1 MERVV
6 SGQLTAKQG
15 SQLLNL
21 SVRQIKRLKGRIGQ
35 EGVAAL
41 AHGNRGRKPVH
52 AIPEAVHEHVVS
64 LLNGLLKDA
73 TCEHVSE
80 LLAERQ
86 GLKVSARSI
95 RRMMVRAGLTSR
107 HARKATRRRR
117 CRERM
122 PQEGLLVQVDASPY
136 AWLEDR
142 GPYCNLHG
150 AIDDATGKILGLH
163 FRINE
168 DMTGHLIVLEQM
180 IRQHGV
186 PRRLYSDRHTIFF
199 STKLDK
205 LSIEDELAGKQV
217 PLTQFGRAIDEL
229 GIAHIPSRSPQAKGR
244 IERLWG
250 TLQDR
255 LTIEL
260 RLAGISTLEE
270 ANAFLPAFIA
280 KHNRRFAVAPSQP
293 EVAFSKAPHNL
304 DLIICP
310 RHARKASN
318 GSTISYLGRTYQ
330 LVTTGGAVAPLRPR
344 SEVLVLCHPDGSLSA
359 HYEDK
364 HYRLREFV
372 TPKPQKP
379 PVPIIRRPRSVPRP
393 AADHPWKQPARPR
406 RPRRDPVERY
416 FDDNWQRH
424 WQSVLET

>member
-1 MERVV
+1 MEQVLK
-6 SGQLTAKQG
+6 GQLTVRQG
-15 SQLLNL
+15 AELLGL
-21 SVRQIKRLKGRIGQ
+21 SVRQVKRLKGRMAQG
-35 EGVAAL
+35 GVAAL
-41 AHGNRGRKPVH
+41 AHGNRGRRPAH
-52 AIPEAVHEHVVS
+52 AIPVAVHEHVVGLLS
-64 LLNGLLKDA
+64 GLLNGA

-80 LLAERQ
+80 LLAEREE
-86 GLKVSARSI
+86 LKVSARSV
-95 RRMMVRAGLTSR
+95 RRIVARAGLNNR
-107 HARKATRRRR
+107 HAHRSARRRR

-122 PQEGLLVQVDASPY
+122 PQEGLLVQCDASPY

-150 AIDDATGKILGLH
+150 VIDDATSKVLGLH

-168 DMTGHLIVLEQM
+168 DMAGHLIVLEQM
-180 IRQHGV
+180 VRQHGV

-205 LSIEDELAGKQV
+205 LSIEEELAGKQV

-244 IERLWG
+244 VERLWG
-250 TLQDR
+250 TLQHR

-280 KHNRRFAVAPSQP
+280 KHNRRFAVAASQP
-293 EVAFSKAPHNL
+293 EVAFFKAPHNL
-304 DLIICP
+304 DLIVCP

-318 GSTISYLGRTYQ
+318 GSTISYFNRAYQ
-330 LVTTGGAVAPLRPR
+330 LVTTGGTVAPLRPK

-359 HYEDK
+359 RYEDN

-372 TPKPQKP
+372 TPKPQQP
-379 PVPIIRRPRSVPRP
+379 PAPTARRPRPVPKP

-406 RPRRDPVERY
+406 RPRRDPVECY
-416 FDDNWQRH
+416 FDENWQRH